1 MQLSTQKLSRYILF
15 FVVVAATIYFLFLV
29 REVLLSFVLGAILAY
44 LLFRPVLYIEKKG
57 LKRIWAIL
65 VLYLVVLA
73 VLTLLFSF
81 AVPGIVRELG
91 EMADIVPEYAQEVQD
106 MAGKV
111 DKIQMPEKMS
121 AIFKE
126 NFSKVENNIYGGLKN
141 FIGGF
146 YNFLS
151 KVFAVVFS
159 PILAFYIIN
168 DWEKIRDGF
177 LTTLSPGVR
186 REVIAIFEQI
196 DGILIEFLKGHFMV
210 AAFVGT
216 MIGVSA
222 AILGVDFP
230 LLLGILSG
238 VTNLIPY
245 FGAFL
250 GGIPAVVIALSQ
262 SFRLAIYMAIAI
274 LIVQQIEGNIITPR
288 IIGNKLGMHP
298 LLIVFAL
305 LSGEKL
311 LGIWGMLMA
320 VPIAAV
326 LKVILGWAYLK
337 LVE

>member
-15 FVVVAATIYFLFLV
+15 FMVVAATIYFLFLV

-106 MAGKV
+106 MAGKA

-126 NFSKVENNIYGGLKN
+126 NFSKVENNIYGGLKK

-196 DGILIEFLKGHFMV
+196 DDVLIEFLKGHFMV